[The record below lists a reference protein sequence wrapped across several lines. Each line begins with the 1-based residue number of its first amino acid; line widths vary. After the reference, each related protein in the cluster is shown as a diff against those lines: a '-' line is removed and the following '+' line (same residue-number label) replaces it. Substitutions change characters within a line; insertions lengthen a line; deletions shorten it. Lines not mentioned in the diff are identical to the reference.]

1 MAERVVAVAGA
12 VGGALGAAA
21 GVLEGAARPVTG
33 EMGLARF
40 LARLGGLCARPAVKG
55 EGAGAPTAYAP
66 CPEAPAAETDAL
78 VARGGAKASPV
89 SYNSVDRML
98 SETVRDIARAADAE
112 VQSKDPPAAP
122 APAADSS
129 AEAEVVPLLPA
140 AEAAPSPAVA
150 PSPEDLVASLS
161 TSPYCPP
168 ASPAKPAEVAE
179 AVEAVEAVE
188 AEAAAPA
195 AAADPPKVVHFA
207 AEVVAREEEQE
218 HKTPNV
224 PITSAVSGALSD
236 QFKTPM
242 GELAPTPE
250 ALLEEAAASPD
261 LLLAEAPAG
270 AAAAAAVADYLE
282 YAKSAS
288 TQVAALMERSTNAV
302 ISSVSETLEKQ
313 APVFAKKKSQAPTP
327 QAPTPKQPTPSVFL
341 TQKSAKALAKEA
353 RRAKKKHRGRT
364 RAAHGVKKT
373 VRAVR

>member
-1 MAERVVAVAGA
+1 MGRV
-12 VGGALGAAA
+12 
-21 GVLEGAARPVTG
+21 
-33 EMGLARF
+33 ARF
-40 LARLGGLCARPAVKG
+40 FARLGGLCARPAVKG
-55 EGAGAPTAYAP
+55 EASPEGYAP
-66 CPEAPAAETDAL
+66 VPEAPPAETDAL
-78 VARGGAKASPV
+78 VARTGAKAPSPV
-89 SYNSVDRML
+89 SYNSLDRVL
-98 SETVRDIARAADAE
+98 SETVRDIAREADAE
-112 VQSKDPPAAP
+112 VQSKERAAV
-122 APAADSS
+122 AQAAD
-129 AEAEVVPLLPA
+129 AEAEVAPLLPA

-168 ASPAKPAEVAE
+168 ASPAKPAAAPEAVQAE
-179 AVEAVEAVE
+179 AT
-188 AEAAAPA
+188 APA

-207 AEVVAREEEQE
+207 AEVIAREEE

-242 GELAPTPE
+242 GELAPSPE

-261 LLLAEAPAG
+261 LLLAEAPVG
-270 AAAAAAVADYLE
+270 VAAAAAVADYLE

-313 APVFAKKKSQAPTP
+313 APVFAKKKPHAPTP
-327 QAPTPKQPTPSVFL
+327 QQPTPSVFL

-373 VRAVR
+373 VHAVR

>member
-33 EMGLARF
+33 EMGLAQF

-55 EGAGAPTAYAP
+55 EGASSEGYAP
-66 CPEAPAAETDAL
+66 LPEAPAAETDAL

-89 SYNSVDRML
+89 SYNSVDRVL
-98 SETVRDIARAADAE
+98 SETVRDIARQADAE

-129 AEAEVVPLLPA
+129 AEAEVAPLLPA

-179 AVEAVEAVE
+179 PAEAVE
-188 AEAAAPA
+188 AEAAAP

-261 LLLAEAPAG
+261 LLLPEAPVG
-270 AAAAAAVADYLE
+270 VAAAAAVADYLE

-313 APVFAKKKSQAPTP
+313 APVFAKKKPQAPTP

-341 TQKSAKALAKEA
+341 TQKSAKTLAKEA
-353 RRAKKKHRGRT
+353 RRAKKKHRGRA
-364 RAAHGVKKT
+364 RAAHGVSKKT

>member
-33 EMGLARF
+33 EMGLAQF

-55 EGAGAPTAYAP
+55 EGASSEGYAP
-66 CPEAPAAETDAL
+66 LPEAPAAETDAL

-89 SYNSVDRML
+89 SYNSVDRVL
-98 SETVRDIARAADAE
+98 SETVRDIARQADAE

-129 AEAEVVPLLPA
+129 AEAEVAPLLPA

-179 AVEAVEAVE
+179 PAEAVE

-195 AAADPPKVVHFA
+195 SAADPPKVVHFA

-261 LLLAEAPAG
+261 LLLPEAPVG
-270 AAAAAAVADYLE
+270 VAAAAAVADYLE

-327 QAPTPKQPTPSVFL
+327 KQPTPSVFL
-341 TQKSAKALAKEA
+341 TQKSAKTLAKEA
-353 RRAKKKHRGRT
+353 RRAKKKHRGRA
-364 RAAHGVKKT
+364 RAAHGVSKKT

>member
-1 MAERVVAVAGA
+1 MEGGGTLVVVAGA

-21 GVLEGAARPVTG
+21 GVLEGVGRPVRSSGT
-33 EMGLARF
+33 MGRVARF
-40 LARLGGLCARPAVKG
+40 FARLGGLCARPAVKG
-55 EGAGAPTAYAP
+55 EASPEGYAP
-66 CPEAPAAETDAL
+66 VPEAPPAETDAL
-78 VARGGAKASPV
+78 VASKRTGAKASPV
-89 SYNSVDRML
+89 SYGSSLDRVL
-98 SETVRDIARAADAE
+98 SETVRDIAREADAE

-129 AEAEVVPLLPA
+129 AEAEVAPLLPA

-168 ASPAKPAEVAE
+168 ASPAKPAAAPEAVQAE
-179 AVEAVEAVE
+179 AT
-188 AEAAAPA
+188 APA

-207 AEVVAREEEQE
+207 AEVVAQEEE

-242 GELAPTPE
+242 GELAPSPE

-261 LLLAEAPAG
+261 LLLAEAPVG
-270 AAAAAAVADYLE
+270 AAAAAAVADYLD

-313 APVFAKKKSQAPTP
+313 APVFAKKKKPHAPTP
-327 QAPTPKQPTPSVFL
+327 QQPTPSVFL